1 MQAPPAPP
9 APPEPSTADLVGD
22 ILSDA
27 QELVGQ
33 QLELFKAEVQAD
45 FQRTLRATGLLGA
58 GLGFLLASVPLLG
71 VMLAYWLNSLGLSLP
86 ASFGLATLV
95 IAALGGGLVL
105 YAVQLFRSFNPLP
118 DETAESVQ
126 ENVAWLKRNA

>member
-1 MQAPPAPP
+1 MQAPPAPQ

-22 ILSDA
+22 ILNDA

-33 QLELFKAEVQAD
+33 Q
-45 FQRTLRATGLLGA
+45 
-58 GLGFLLASVPLLG
+58 LGFLLASVPLLG

-126 ENVAWLKRNA
+126 ENVAWLKRNT

>member
-1 MQAPPAPP
+1 
-9 APPEPSTADLVGD
+9 VGD